1 MAENVLVYSLSTCSH
16 CNATKRLLNECKVE
30 YDFKDV
36 DLLTDQDRRAVLEDI
51 KAFNPEC
58 SFPTVVI
65 GKKVIVG
72 YNEKEIMAALGMGKS
87 MKNIFDKFLSLFTKG
102 N

>member
-1 MAENVLVYSLSTCSH
+1 MAESVMVYSLSTCSH
-16 CNATKRLLNECKVE
+16 CNATKRLLSACQVE
-30 YDFKDV
+30 YVFKDV
-36 DLLTDQDRRAVLEDI
+36 DLLNDQDRKAILEDI

-58 SFPTVVI
+58 SFPTIVI

-72 YNEKEIMAALGMGKS
+72 YNEKEIMAALGKGESGKS
-87 MKNIFDKFLSLFTKG
+87 LWDKIGAFFKKD

>member
-1 MAENVLVYSLSTCSH
+1 MTENVLVYSLSTCSH
-16 CNATKRLLNECKVE
+16 CNATKHLLSECKVE
-30 YDFKDV
+30 YVFKDV
-36 DLLTDQDRRAVLEDI
+36 DRLNDQDRKAVLEDI
-51 KAFNPEC
+51 KALNLEC
-58 SFPTVVI
+58 SFPTIVI

-87 MKNIFDKFLSLFTKG
+87 GKGIFDKILAFFK

>member
-1 MAENVLVYSLSTCSH
+1 MTENVLIYSLSTCSH
-16 CNATKRLLNECKVE
+16 CNATKRLLSECKVE
-30 YDFKDV
+30 YVFKDV
-36 DLLTDQDRRAVLEDI
+36 DLLNDQDRKAILVDI

-58 SFPTVVI
+58 SFPTTVI
-65 GKKVIVG
+65 GRKVIVG

-87 MKNIFDKFLSLFTKG
+87 GKDIFDKILAFFK

>member
-1 MAENVLVYSLSTCSH
+1 MTENVMIYSLSTCSH
-16 CNATKRLLNECKVE
+16 CNATKRLLSQCKVE
-30 YDFKDV
+30 YVFKDV
-36 DLLTDQDRRAVLEDI
+36 DLLNDQDRKAVLEDI

-58 SFPTVVI
+58 SFPTIVI

-87 MKNIFDKFLSLFTKG
+87 EKSIFDKILAFFKTG
-102 N
+102 